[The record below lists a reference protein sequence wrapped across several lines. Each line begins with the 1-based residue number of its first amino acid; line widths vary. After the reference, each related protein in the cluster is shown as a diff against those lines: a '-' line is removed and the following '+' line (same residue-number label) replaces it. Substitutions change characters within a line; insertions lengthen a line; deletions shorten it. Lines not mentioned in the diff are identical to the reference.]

1 MFKLLQNHPKTIL
14 YVCAILIT
22 SSWLWKQDSNHS
34 KSHSQQAPTTAVKQK
49 QIQLDAIHVEK
60 TENKINE
67 NSQDHHINNIFIE
80 KEAKARLLQIS
91 NSFAKDILYP
101 ENSKPIRNQD
111 ELNKYTPNQ
120 SSTTSRATNIKK
132 SESPQISIKASK
144 HQYFIGETIFADASI
159 EGLSSL
165 QSVKVSGFLLQEGKI
180 VANANVQRNTEI
192 PSSYQLSF
200 TSPANS
206 VTNNSSSLRLV
217 AQFNIDQQQYEIGTA
232 IRYTHSVANIKYVG
246 ESFVNSAYLHIP
258 VFINTTNTGYHL
270 VSANLYDEKNEQPLV
285 HLSEEKNL
293 LSQNDFIELKA
304 HVAALKSMEHQGPYE
319 LRDILLTRMPSRPN
333 YVTEYGL
340 VEKNRYSVNG
350 FPFSDYE
357 DTPYTDESTQER
369 LEFLNQLGES
379 PN

>member
-1 MFKLLQNHPKTIL
+1 MFKILQNYPKLSLIL
-14 YVCAILIT
+14 SAIFILLI
-22 SSWLWKQDSNHS
+22 WLWSKDLASQDSTDTHQETFNITKERTVTLNS
-34 KSHSQQAPTTAVKQK
+34 K
-49 QIQLDAIHVEK
+49 AIGK
-60 TENKINE
+60 PKNKINKD
-67 NSQDHHINNIFIE
+67 SKDDTINNLFYE
-80 KEAKARLLQIS
+80 KEAKARLIQIS

-101 ENSKPIRNQD
+101 ENSKLIRNQD

-120 SSTTSRATNIKK
+120 SSTTSRATNIKNP
-132 SESPQISIKASK
+132 ESPQISIKASK

-165 QSVKVSGFLLQEGKI
+165 QNVKVSGFLIQEGKI
-180 VANANVQRNTEI
+180 VANANVQINSNNPT
-192 PSSYQLSF
+192 SYQLSF
-200 TSPANS
+200 TSPDNS

-246 ESFVNSAYLHIP
+246 EAFVNEAYLHIP

-270 VSANLYDEKNEQPLV
+270 VSANLYDVKNDQPLV

-304 HVAALKSMEHQGPYE
+304 HAAALKSMEHEGPYE

-333 YVTEYGL
+333 YVTEYGQ
-340 VEKNRYSVNG
+340 VEKSRYSVNG

-357 DTPYTDESTQER
+357 TTPYTDDATQER
-369 LEFLNQLGES
+369 LDFLNQLGES
-379 PN
+379 P